1 MSHPTDAQMNDD
13 DGVSDRPTAADSVME
28 HVAYHVQFIGGQVC
42 WLLGSITN
50 LACTKVWFFVLV
62 FRIKIDIVSVERK

>member
-28 HVAYHVQFIGGQVC
+28 HVAYHVQFIGGQVDGGF
-42 WLLGSITN
+42 WGSITN
-50 LACTKVWFFVLV
+50 LACVLFFFVIRLQ
-62 FRIKIDIVSVERK
+62 IDIVSVERK